1 MRKVSEGGLGVI
13 NLQQGVNQERW
24 VMCWE
29 ESGGAKPRELLRV
42 RQALGRELVAGSYR
56 PWWRQFLNTLL
67 LETET

>member
-1 MRKVSEGGLGVI
+1 
-13 NLQQGVNQERW
+13 
-24 VMCWE
+24 MCWE